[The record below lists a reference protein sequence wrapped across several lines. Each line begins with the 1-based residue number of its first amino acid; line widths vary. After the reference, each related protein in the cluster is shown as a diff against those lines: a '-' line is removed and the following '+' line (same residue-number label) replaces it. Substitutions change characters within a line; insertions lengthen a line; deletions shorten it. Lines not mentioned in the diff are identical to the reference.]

1 MNQKKQGCCCFQ
13 FKEGEGKH
21 QKNND
26 RSVAVVDPG
35 FRFLIIVY
43 ILGEKSFLLYP
54 EMLTD
59 KIIDLEVP
67 VVRVNV
73 VRPVDHKGKE
83 EQKT

>member
-1 MNQKKQGCCCFQ
+1 M
-13 FKEGEGKH
+13 
-21 QKNND
+21 
-26 RSVAVVDPG
+26 DPG

-73 VRPVDHKGKE
+73 VRPVGHKSKE